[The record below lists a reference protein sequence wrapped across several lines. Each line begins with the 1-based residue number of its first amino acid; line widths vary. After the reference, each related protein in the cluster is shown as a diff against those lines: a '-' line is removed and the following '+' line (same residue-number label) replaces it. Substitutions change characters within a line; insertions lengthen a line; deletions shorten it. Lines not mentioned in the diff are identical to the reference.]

1 MMPPRFLLDEN
12 LRGPLWDAIQRHNE
26 HHGSLIDVARV
37 GSTTAPSLGVG
48 DAELLVWC
56 EAAGRILVSGDK
68 RTLPG
73 HLMDHLKVSRHSPG
87 VFLVRPGHSIR
98 AVVEFL
104 ALAVNSSDAA
114 EWRDT
119 LTYIP

>member
-1 MMPPRFLLDEN
+1 MNPRFLIDEN

-26 HHGSLIDVARV
+26 HHSNLIGVARV
-37 GSTTAPSLGVG
+37 GDETAPGLGAS

-56 EAAGRILVSGDK
+56 ETVGRILVSGDK

-73 HLMDHLKVSRHSPG
+73 HLRNHLAGGRRSPS
-87 VFLVRPGHSIR
+87 VFLVRPGQSIR
-98 AVVEFL
+98 ALVEFL
-104 ALAVNSSDAA
+104 ALAASSSDAA

>member
-1 MMPPRFLLDEN
+1 MNPRFLLDEN

-26 HHGSLIDVARV
+26 HRSTFIDVARV
-37 GSTTAPSLGVG
+37 GDDAGPSLGAK

-56 EAAGRILVSGDK
+56 EAVGRILVSGDK

-73 HLMDHLKVSRHSPG
+73 HLVNHLGVSRHSPG
-87 VFLVRPGHSIR
+87 VFLVRPGRSIR
-98 AVVEFL
+98 SVVEFL
-104 ALAVNSSDAA
+104 ALAACSSDAA